1 MNVVEITGYAASTIV
16 ALSLTMKNV
25 VSLRVLNLIGCSL
38 FAIYGVMI
46 SAWPVTVTN
55 SFITCINVY
64 YLWKIQ
70 RNGIHNL

>member
-46 SAWPVTVTN
+46 SA
-55 SFITCINVY
+55 Y
-64 YLWKIQ
+64 Q
-70 RNGIHNL
+70 

>member
-1 MNVVEITGYAASTIV
+1 MNVVEITGYAASTMV
-16 ALSLTMKNV
+16 ALSLTMKNI

-38 FAIYGVMI
+38 FAIYGVI
-46 SAWPVTVTN
+46 VTVTN